1 MRDYEMGAPLTAR
14 PHIEDPGPQLGVF
27 MNRAIVKTGAALAVV
42 AGLMGGV
49 AVAPAYAE
57 PTAAEAQQVT
67 QEQLQKLMDEVAALQ
82 PNVTAE
88 SWVASAAD
96 GFLTSS
102 WIAINDGK
110 TADYPSLY
118 KSLEGARDALKPGKN
133 LTLFLDPVTD
143 ALKGDNADQNLGV
156 SDLMR
161 AYWLDPNY
169 PAKDPGRGRF
179 SLKNAVNGRANWGSP
194 GVAKLGPVE
203 DDEVTSGQK
212 RGEDQAVYIQF
223 DLGNEGTRIRNFR
236 LWRAPVADGAR
247 YANTALVVSN
257 DPKFEDTST
266 RVVYYSG
273 KDSQDDAFSLK
284 AMPTDPY
291 YTEGPEGMDLLEKS
305 GVVEGRYVRLYM
317 NGSEGSEG
325 RRNQILEIAITGAD
339 AVNSSTLYDAKDVED
354 LEASIAR
361 VRALLRDHAGDYS
374 AETVKALEETLAKA
388 EDLLARIKAGTATE
402 NLGAASD
409 LNDAIAQAENNLV
422 KAYTVTFDDK
432 IEGTEDIAVEA
443 VEGAAVTLPANPVH
457 PKGYAFEGWFLDKD
471 GKDAFDPVKHTSG
484 DITVY
489 AKWSTPAT
497 ELKPADPIKPEVK
510 PEEKPE
516 VKPEQKPE
524 NGDKPAKGD
533 KLPQTGDASMIAV
546 AASALG
552 SAAAFMAARRRK

>member
-1 MRDYEMGAPLTAR
+1 MGASLTAR

-27 MNRAIVKTGAALAVV
+27 MNRAIVKTGTALAVV
-42 AGLMGGV
+42 AGLMGGIV
-49 AVAPAYAE
+49 TAPVAYADA
-57 PTAAEAQQVT
+57 PVVEAQQVSK
-67 QEQLQKLMDEVAALQ
+67 EQLQQMVDKVAAAQ
-82 PNVTAE
+82 PFVTSE
-88 SWVASAAD
+88 SWVTSKVGNA
-96 GFLTSS
+96 LTSAHL
-102 WIAINDGK
+102 ILTGQIGGTYEQAFRNLD
-110 TADYPSLY
+110 
-118 KSLEGARDALKPGKN
+118 DAYSTLKPGKN
-133 LTLFLDPVTD
+133 LSLFTDPKSD
-143 ALKGDNADQNLGV
+143 AILGGNADDANMGT
-156 SDLMR
+156 SDLLR
-161 AYWLDPNY
+161 AYWLDPSVSKNQPTY
-169 PAKDPGRGRF
+169 RSNP
-179 SLKNAVNGRANWGSP
+179 LKQAVNGKAVWREGSFAGTAHVGGKGMNAP
-194 GVAKLGPVE
+194 
-203 DDEVTSGQK
+203 
-212 RGEDQAVYIQF
+212 VYIQF
-223 DLGNEGTRIRNFR
+223 DLKASESIDTFT
-236 LWRAPVADGAR
+236 LWRKPIDGAS
-247 YANTALVVSN
+247 YAHTALVVSD
-257 DPKFEDTST
+257 DPNFASKS
-266 RVVYYSG
+266 VVYYSADDQADVFKLGVNPTDSYYEETAAG
-273 KDSQDDAFSLK
+273 KDLMAGK
-284 AMPTDPY
+284 DPV
-291 YTEGPEGMDLLEKS
+291 K
-305 GVVEGRYVRLYM
+305 GRYVRLYL
-317 NGSEGSEG
+317 NGTTKDKGGDSY
-325 RRNQILEIAITGAD
+325 ILEAAITGAEKID
-339 AVNSSTLYDAKDVED
+339 QTQAYDTKD